1 MHVTDLTQSQLQ
13 SYRSIWGSFT
23 DFGWTFAGPERT
35 FGFYGRLRVDE
46 TGSIDLLDLCVA
58 CSGKHSENGPSSK
71 VLALK
76 KALRRSQ
83 SKPEERDQFRVE
95 FISGAT
101 HRGTTDSHL
110 VLTYGNA
117 DDLRNH
123 HFEQFRP
130 KPEASGNPLIERSHY
145 YPVSQ
150 KANPADAR
158 EVSLAELSNHLSQNP
173 AIAITGAGI
182 STGSGIPSFRG
193 EKGLERHFPLHEPF
207 PGTVANLM
215 IEEPRR
221 LAQILTQ
228 FQAAF
233 IQAEPNAAHKALA
246 QLEEIGTIRRII
258 TGNDDKLHERA
269 RSRRVHL
276 KSHTYFESD
285 GKGWDWLKEGKILLA
300 IGLGRDEHGLI
311 SYCRDQGT
319 LITAISPNRPEFLH
333 QEDLYLKGKAE
344 DTLPH
349 LKERCLN
356 YTTGESE

>member
-1 MHVTDLTQSQLQ
+1 MHMTNLTHSQLQ

-46 TGSIDLLDLCVA
+46 TGSIDLLNLCVA
-58 CSGKHSENGPSSK
+58 CSGKHSENEPSSK
-71 VLALK
+71 IEALRE
-76 KALRRSQ
+76 ALRRFQ
-83 SKPEERDQFRVE
+83 FKHEEGEQFRIN
-95 FISGAT
+95 FTSGT
-101 HRGTTDSHL
+101 PHRGTTDSHL

-117 DDLRNH
+117 DDLRDLYL
-123 HFEQFRP
+123 EQIRP
-130 KPEASGNPLIERSHY
+130 KPAASGNPLIEQGYY

-150 KANPADAR
+150 RASPADAR
-158 EVSLAELSNHLSQNP
+158 EVSLAELSNLLSQSP

-193 EKGLERHFPLHEPF
+193 ERGLERHFPLHEPF

-215 IEEPRR
+215 IEEPHR

-246 QLEEIGTIRRII
+246 HLEEIGIIRHII

-269 RSRRVHL
+269 GSRRVHL
-276 KSHTYFESD
+276 KNHTYFEPD

-311 SYCRDQGT
+311 SYCRDQGI
-319 LITAISPNRPEFLH
+319 LIIAISPNRPEFLH
-333 QEDLYLKGKAE
+333 QEDLFLKGKAE
-344 DTLPH
+344 DVLPH
-349 LKERCLN
+349 LKERSLN
-356 YTTGESE
+356 YTTGESK

>member
-1 MHVTDLTQSQLQ
+1 MHVTDLTHSQLQ

-76 KALRRSQ
+76 EALRRSQ
-83 SKPEERDQFRVE
+83 SKPEERDQFRINFTSE
-95 FISGAT
+95 TPYRRIP
-101 HRGTTDSHL
+101 DSHL

-117 DDLRNH
+117 DDLWDH
-123 HFEQFRP
+123 HLEQIRP
-130 KPEASGNPLIERSHY
+130 KPKASGNPLLEQNIY

-158 EVSLAELSNHLSQNP
+158 KVSLAELSNLLSQNP

-215 IEEPRR
+215 IEEPHR
-221 LAQILTQ
+221 LAQILAQ

-233 IQAEPNAAHKALA
+233 IQAEPNAAHKVLA
-246 QLEEIGTIRRII
+246 HLEEIGIIRHII

-269 RSRRVHL
+269 GSRRVHL
-276 KSHTYFESD
+276 KSHTYFEPD
-285 GKGWDWLKEGKILLA
+285 GKGWNWLTEGKILLA

-311 SYCRDQGT
+311 SYCRGQGT

-344 DTLPH
+344 DILLH

-356 YTTGESE
+356 YTTGESK

>member
-1 MHVTDLTQSQLQ
+1 MHVTDLTHSQLQ

-58 CSGKHSENGPSSK
+58 CSGKHSENEQPTEIA
-71 VLALK
+71 ALK

-83 SKPEERDQFRVE
+83 FKHEEGEQFWVDFTSE
-95 FISGAT
+95 AT
-101 HRGTTDSHL
+101 HRGTTNSHL

-117 DDLRNH
+117 NDLRDL
-123 HFEQFRP
+123 HFERFRP
-130 KPEASGNPLIERSHY
+130 KSKASDNPLWERGYY

-150 KANPADAR
+150 KANPGEAKK
-158 EVSLAELSNHLSQNP
+158 VSLTELSNLLSQNP

-215 IEEPRR
+215 IEKPRR
-221 LAQILTQ
+221 LAQVLAQ

-246 QLEEIGTIRRII
+246 HLEEIGTIRLII

-269 RSRRVHL
+269 GSRRVHL
-276 KSHTYFESD
+276 KSHTHFEPD
-285 GKGWDWLKEGKILLA
+285 GKGWDWLKKGRNLLA

-311 SYCRDQGT
+311 SYCRDQRI
-319 LITAISPNRPEFLH
+319 LITAISPNRPKFLH
-333 QEDLYLKGKAE
+333 QEDLFLEGKAE
-344 DTLPH
+344 DMLPC
-349 LKERCLN
+349 LKV
-356 YTTGESE
+356 GESSR

>member
-1 MHVTDLTQSQLQ
+1 MHVTDLTHFQLQ

-35 FGFYGRLRVDE
+35 FGFYGRLRVGE

-58 CSGKHSENGPSSK
+58 CSGKHSENEPSPE
-71 VLALK
+71 VVALK
-76 KALRRSQ
+76 EALRRSQ
-83 SKPEERDQFRVE
+83 FKHEGKKQFQIDFKSRT
-95 FISGAT
+95 T

-117 DDLRNH
+117 DDLRDLY
-123 HFEQFRP
+123 FEQIRP
-130 KPEASGNPLIERSHY
+130 KPEASDNPLTERGYY

-150 KANPADAR
+150 RANPGDAR
-158 EVSLAELSNHLSQNP
+158 KVSLAELSNRLSQSP

-182 STGSGIPSFRG
+182 STGSDIPSFRG
-193 EKGLERHFPLHEPF
+193 EKGLERHFPLHESF
-207 PGTVANLM
+207 PGAVANLM
-215 IEEPRR
+215 IEKPHR
-221 LAQILTQ
+221 LAQGLAQ

-233 IQAEPNAAHKALA
+233 IQAEPNVAHKALA
-246 QLEEIGTIRRII
+246 HLEEIGTIRRII

-269 RSRRVHL
+269 GSRRVHL
-276 KSHTYFESD
+276 KSHTYFEPA
-285 GKGWDWLKEGKILLA
+285 GKGWDWLNEGKILLA

-319 LITAISPNRPEFLH
+319 LIIAISPNRPEFLH
-333 QEDLYLKGKAE
+333 QEDLFLEGKAE
-344 DTLPH
+344 DVLPR
-349 LKERCLN
+349 LKERAFN